1 MYEPSGV
8 EHAPLL
14 QHVASASLTVV
25 AGGLWPGRRKP
36 IEATDREAR
45 TKVSCEIVDDVDS
58 EYDVLQSLMSTN
70 LSYVSSCGEC
80 GNQAELLT
88 CPCPINLAY
97 EVELL
102 IYPSCNYGLEHSSW
116 QGSSQE

>member
-36 IEATDREAR
+36 IGAQTGNDVNVMW
-45 TKVSCEIVDDVDS
+45 VSGRCRFRIHSVTVA
-58 EYDVLQSLMSTN
+58 YVYQLVLIPCCSI
-70 LSYVSSCGEC
+70 C
-80 GNQAELLT
+80 GNQAELS
-88 CPCPINLAY
+88 A
-97 EVELL
+97 
-102 IYPSCNYGLEHSSW
+102 
-116 QGSSQE
+116 